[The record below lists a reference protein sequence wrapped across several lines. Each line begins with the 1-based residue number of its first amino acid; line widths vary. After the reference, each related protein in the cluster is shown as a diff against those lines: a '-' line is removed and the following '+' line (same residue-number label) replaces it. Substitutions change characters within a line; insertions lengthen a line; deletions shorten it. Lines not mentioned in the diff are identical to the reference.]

1 MADKTNYFD
10 KIIKLLKELNRDNP
24 DVDLS
29 KHISLATSEYSSIF
43 SLSDKELFRALQKHK
58 SELDMNTLST
68 KELEKIIEDDIFSE
82 DTDEYDLEEEF

>member
-1 MADKTNYFD
+1 MTDKTNYFE
-10 KIIKLLKELNRDNP
+10 KVIKLLKELNKDNP
-24 DVDLS
+24 DVEVS

-68 KELEKIIEDDIFSE
+68 KELERIIEDDIFNE
-82 DTDEYDLEEEF
+82 DEDEFDINEEF